1 MILTRFLKFFGI
13 LTNCFLQITLT
24 GKPYSA
30 DGIKAL
36 THSRM
41 FHKPGA
47 CCFLYKQERI
57 CTDIGLHFQPVT
69 AKTVFSLRRIFL
81 LLRP

>member
-13 LTNCFLQITLT
+13 LRNWFLQVTLT

-36 THSRM
+36 THSRI
-41 FHKPGA
+41 FLKPGA
-47 CCFLYKQERI
+47 AALLYKQERI
-57 CTDIGLHFQPVT
+57 CTDIGLPFQPVA

-81 LLRP
+81 LPRP